1 MQKNEIVEIYNSPL
15 PQDIIDFIE
24 AIIEMKL
31 LFNSESLQNVYPS
44 AQELGTAVK
53 RAMRI
58 CYNIGI
64 PLEEHFRIRYVSNLN
79 QRTVTQV
86 WKMSKAAYCLTL
98 INGDPDNLMVGRMQ
112 WELINKML
120 EEVSK

>member
-15 PQDIIDFIE
+15 PQNIIDFIE